1 MNPKPRIIVKPEI
14 ASLQTDTPSKGHP
27 FSKVDW
33 FVVAQFIAPR
43 VNAVEIEGCFLGIL
57 LFRKIVQTLVKEF
70 SVNIKDRYITKP
82 AFILIITTLIV
93 GLSACDRVHQVIEPD
108 TPMEERDHVWVVDQN
123 GVEAP
128 VPGTWVLVS
137 HTHLNSTS
145 TIGESFT
152 LPPDDPHS
160 IQISDGTYTDGEGI
174 LWTKVKITTSGGDQW
189 QFLERVD
196 TSVTPH
202 RLYVVVTVDNN
213 GLPTLKYGEY
223 PFDLP
228 RHNFQIWEKQ

>member
-1 MNPKPRIIVKPEI
+1 M
-14 ASLQTDTPSKGHP
+14 
-27 FSKVDW
+27 
-33 FVVAQFIAPR
+33 
-43 VNAVEIEGCFLGIL
+43 
-57 LFRKIVQTLVKEF
+57 
-70 SVNIKDRYITKP
+70 NIKRKHITKFTFIVTIT
-82 AFILIITTLIV
+82 AFVI
-93 GLSACDRVHQVIEPD
+93 GLSSCERVHQIIELGPPEAD
-108 TPMEERDHVWVVDQN
+108 VSAPMEERDHVWVVDQN

-160 IQISDGTYTDGEGI
+160 VQISDGTYTDGEGI

>member
-1 MNPKPRIIVKPEI
+1 M
-14 ASLQTDTPSKGHP
+14 
-27 FSKVDW
+27 
-33 FVVAQFIAPR
+33 
-43 VNAVEIEGCFLGIL
+43 
-57 LFRKIVQTLVKEF
+57 
-70 SVNIKDRYITKP
+70 NIKNRHITKL

-93 GLSACDRVHQVIEPD
+93 GFSSCDRVHQIIEPEISETD
-108 TPMEERDHVWVVDQN
+108 ASMPMEERDHVWVVDQN

-152 LPPDDPHS
+152 LPPDDPHT
-160 IQISDGTYTDGEGI
+160 IQISDGTYTDGEGL
-174 LWTKVKITTSGGDQW
+174 LWTKIRITLSSSEQW

-202 RLYVVVTVDNN
+202 RLYVVVTVDDS
-213 GLPTLKYGEY
+213 GIPTLAYGEY

-228 RHNFQIWEKQ
+228 GHNVQIWEKQ

>member
-1 MNPKPRIIVKPEI
+1 MK
-14 ASLQTDTPSKGHP
+14 
-27 FSKVDW
+27 
-33 FVVAQFIAPR
+33 
-43 VNAVEIEGCFLGIL
+43 IEN
-57 LFRKIVQTLVKEF
+57 RH
-70 SVNIKDRYITKP
+70 ITKL
-82 AFILIITTLIV
+82 AFILIITTFII
-93 GLSACDRVHQVIEPD
+93 GLSSCDRVHQVIEPEISEIEVSV
-108 TPMEERDHVWVVDQN
+108 PMEERDHVWVVDQN
-123 GVEAP
+123 GVEVP

-137 HTHLNSTS
+137 HTHLNSAS

-152 LPPDDPHS
+152 LPPDDPHT

-174 LWTKVKITTSGGDQW
+174 LWTKIRVTLSDGDQW

-202 RLYVVVTVDNN
+202 QLYVVVTVDDN
-213 GLPTLKYGEY
+213 GVPILEYGEY

>member
-1 MNPKPRIIVKPEI
+1 MNVK
-14 ASLQTDTPSKGHP
+14 SKH
-27 FSKVDW
+27 
-33 FVVAQFIAPR
+33 
-43 VNAVEIEGCFLGIL
+43 
-57 LFRKIVQTLVKEF
+57 
-70 SVNIKDRYITKP
+70 ITKLT
-82 AFILIITTLIV
+82 FILTITAFVI
-93 GLSACDRVHQVIEPD
+93 GLSSCERVHQIIEPGPPEAD
-108 TPMEERDHVWVVDQN
+108 VPAPMEERDHVWVVDQN

-160 IQISDGTYTDGEGI
+160 VQISDGTYTDGESI

-196 TSVTPH
+196 TSVSPH
-202 RLYVVVTVDNN
+202 RLYVVVTVDEN
-213 GLPTLKYGEY
+213 GLPTLEYGEY

-228 RHNFQIWEKQ
+228 GHNVQIWEKQ

>member
-1 MNPKPRIIVKPEI
+1 M
-14 ASLQTDTPSKGHP
+14 
-27 FSKVDW
+27 
-33 FVVAQFIAPR
+33 
-43 VNAVEIEGCFLGIL
+43 
-57 LFRKIVQTLVKEF
+57 
-70 SVNIKDRYITKP
+70 NIKRKHIKKFTFIVTIT
-82 AFILIITTLIV
+82 AFVI
-93 GLSACDRVHQVIEPD
+93 GLSSCERVHQIIEPGPPEAD
-108 TPMEERDHVWVVDQN
+108 VSAPMEERDHVWVVDQN